1 MNEPAIQAT
10 RLAEHDT
17 ALGSLLESLLAEVPE
32 HLPATT
38 EPESLNPAG
47 IQPLTEQ
54 DPGEPEVGAVVP
66 DWAKVAAGFRVL
78 QFRIGEY
85 RFAMPMVLLRSVAL
99 LPDRVTALPAQPRWQ
114 RGVVHHRG
122 GNLALADLGVLI
134 GVAARCDSA
143 RYMLVFGDGRQALV
157 CDDIEDAVLV
167 DTGEVRWRRER
178 QHRAW
183 LLGLLLGQMCVLLDP
198 DVVANGIRHG

>member
-1 MNEPAIQAT
+1 MNESAIQPT
-10 RLAEHDT
+10 RLAEHDA

-32 HLPATT
+32 YLPAAT

-47 IQPLTEQ
+47 IQPLTGQ
-54 DPGEPEVGAVVP
+54 DTGEPEIRAVVP

-85 RFAMPMVLLRSVAL
+85 RFAMPMVLMRSVAL
-99 LPDRVTALPAQPRWQ
+99 LPDRVTALPVQPRWQ
-114 RGVVHHRG
+114 GGVVRYRG

-134 GVAARCDSA
+134 GVAARCESA
-143 RYMLVFGDGRQALV
+143 RYMLVFGDGGQAVV

-167 DTGEVRWRRER
+167 NTSEVRWRRER

-183 LLGLLLGQMCVLLDP
+183 LLGLLVGQMCVLLDP